1 MESPFQT
8 TPAGEL
14 KHLLNCPSPLY
25 ALSVDGTKSR
35 GICPYAGDPLFGHVS
50 LGFARGLQP
59 KSLSECVTTGACPNQ
74 RKKNLQ
80 KRQWNSAF
88 STAVAEGA
96 GASEVTPGRGTT
108 VGTVP
113 FGQVINSPLLP
124 SALHILATLSELP
137 HQCFQ
142 PRA

>member
-59 KSLSECVTTGACPNQ
+59 KSLSECVITGACPNQ
-74 RKKNLQ
+74 IKKKLT
-80 KRQWNSAF
+80 KAPMELCFFNSSGGRRRCVGGDARERYDCRYGPLWPGDKL
-88 STAVAEGA
+88 SVAAIG
-96 GASEVTPGRGTT
+96 VTYIGY
-108 VGTVP
+108 VV
-113 FGQVINSPLLP
+113 
-124 SALHILATLSELP
+124 
-137 HQCFQ
+137 
-142 PRA
+142 